1 MLTVGTQNKSWY
13 GCSMVYYHP
22 ILITTWKADAKIPEM
37 VFCCVGGMQ
46 ADLHTEL
53 SYKHILQ
60 LNVMLQQSHVI
71 AILIIWFFK
80 MLLQNNEFSLSCFWD
95 RIKSPWN
102 LLRVK
107 KFQLPFSIC
116 VLCRVSSNWKARH
129 RSTHTHAIDL
139 CFMES
144 LYGAWQQWSGACAL
158 VWWAHKTQAHFQ
170 RIVKNFTSTNSTGLS
185 PVVVQTIVYLRS
197 CSML

>member
-37 VFCCVGGMQ
+37 VFCCVGGIQ

-129 RSTHTHAIDL
+129 RSTHTHTRNRPVLHGELIRCMATMIGGL
-139 CFMES
+139 CVS
-144 LYGAWQQWSGACAL
+144 VVS
-158 VWWAHKTQAHFQ
+158 TQNASTFS
-170 RIVKNFTSTNSTGLS
+170 KN
-185 PVVVQTIVYLRS
+185 R
-197 CSML
+197 